1 LREIAEILGECE
13 NDFHRCKR
21 CDYQD
26 DDATRESNLFLLLK
40 DRVPPSGDV
49 RQAGIKPGP
58 SEPSPPA
65 DRREIVARIINTK
78 VGSKSDPNFVE
89 RRWLTGVDEAAD
101 AILAA
106 LAQSEEKKL

>member
-1 LREIAEILGECE
+1 
-13 NDFHRCKR
+13 
-21 CDYQD
+21 
-26 DDATRESNLFLLLK
+26 
-40 DRVPPSGDV
+40 
-49 RQAGIKPGP
+49 
-58 SEPSPPA
+58 
-65 DRREIVARIINTK
+65 VARIINTK